1 MISLKASRFMVAYND
16 DKYKVLTQNGNGY
29 KDVTNS
35 LTDAEKDEL
44 IDDLIYCLTDL
55 LKEAGN
61 E

>member
-1 MISLKASRFMVAYND
+1 MVSYND
-16 DKYKVLTQNGNGY
+16 DKYKVLTQNGSGY
-29 KDVTNS
+29 KDVTNR
-35 LTDAEKDEL
+35 LTDVEKDEL

>member
-1 MISLKASRFMVAYND
+1 MVSYDD
-16 DKYKVLTQNGNGY
+16 DKYKVLTKNGSGY
-29 KDVTNS
+29 KDITNN
-35 LTDAEKDEL
+35 LTDVEKDEL